1 MKPNSGGGGT
11 NRTFVFE
18 QSKRQ
23 IIGVYD
29 WDGPRAP
36 ANTPVDYWSERELV
50 PVIHGQIIGV

>member
-1 MKPNSGGGGT
+1 MKPNSGGGT
-11 NRTFVFE
+11 NRTFVFV

-29 WDGPRAP
+29 WDSFSAP
-36 ANTPVDYWSERELV
+36 ANTPVDYWSERGLV